1 MQYTHS
7 ASHQAWYAA
16 FNALFRP
23 FKQFKCQLDNIPR
36 AIYSDPEIV
45 SLGLSEQQLLD
56 EKIPHQVS
64 FFPMDDIDRAI
75 TDEATAG
82 FIKVITQGNSD
93 KILGVCIVGEHG
105 SELMAEFVLAKTH
118 NLGLNKILQTVH
130 LYPTRGEINRLV
142 AGQWRQKKFT
152 ALQRKLLK
160 QFQTWRLGR

>member
-1 MQYTHS
+1 
-7 ASHQAWYAA
+7 
-16 FNALFRP
+16 
-23 FKQFKCQLDNIPR
+23 
-36 AIYSDPEIV
+36 
-45 SLGLSEQQLLD
+45 
-56 EKIPHQVS
+56 
-64 FFPMDDIDRAI
+64 
-75 TDEATAG
+75 
-82 FIKVITQGNSD
+82 
-93 KILGVCIVGEHG
+93 VGEHG